1 VLAIGH
7 SFDNTF
13 FWNRVALLALGRP
26 IFPTAVNLIGMLL
39 KVGMV
44 FYLVPRFGAIAFAEI
59 LAGYFIFTV
68 GVSASRV
75 VLDVYRR
82 LSPVS
87 SLEAAV

>member
-1 VLAIGH
+1 
-7 SFDNTF
+7 
-13 FWNRVALLALGRP
+13 LALGRP
-26 IFPTAVNLIGMLL
+26 IFPTAVNFIGMLL

-44 FYLVPRFGAIAFAEI
+44 FYLVPRFGATAFAVI

-75 VLDVYRR
+75 ILDVYRR

-87 SLEAAV
+87 SLEASV